1 MRCLKSMARPGGGQR
16 RSWGKT
22 YGGGE
27 TRETEGCEEGREM
40 GRMRGKD
47 RRVSARRAE
56 EGEEECRAGEPEEQ
70 AEGRGADFTESGTF
84 LLLLGHFSRP
94 TLCDPIDGSPPG
106 SSVPGILQARILEW
120 VAI

>member
-1 MRCLKSMARPGGGQR
+1 
-16 RSWGKT
+16 
-22 YGGGE
+22 
-27 TRETEGCEEGREM
+27 M

-84 LLLLGHFSRP
+84 SLLLLGHFSRVQ
-94 TLCDPIDGSPPG
+94 LCATP
-106 SSVPGILQARILEW
+106 
-120 VAI
+120 